1 MADGITASIFI
12 TVVSKKIFYIEQFR
26 KGYILQCYQ
35 FVSKEENARIINDF
49 FKWNRIFFISIVVV
63 YNFKRNVNG
72 KMLRFI
78 FYMNFKLQ
86 YLPNQ
91 WFF

>member
-26 KGYILQCYQ
+26 KGYILRCYQ

-49 FKWNRIFFISIVVV
+49 FKWDRIFFIPIVVV
-63 YNFKRNVNG
+63 YNFKRNRNG
-72 KMLRFI
+72 KMLLHLLYEF
-78 FYMNFKLQ
+78 
-86 YLPNQ
+86 
-91 WFF
+91 

>member
-63 YNFKRNVNG
+63 YNFKRNRNG
-72 KMLRFI
+72 KMLLHLLYEF
-78 FYMNFKLQ
+78 
-86 YLPNQ
+86 
-91 WFF
+91 

>member
-49 FKWNRIFFISIVVV
+49 FKWHRIFFIPIVVV